1 MYLENINGPEDIKK
15 LNLEELRVL
24 SDETRSALINKIS
37 NAGGHNGPNLGMVEV
52 TVALHYVFN
61 SPKDKIVFDVSH
73 QCYPH
78 KILTG
83 RKEAF
88 LDAEHFHDVTG
99 YTNPLES
106 EHDIFTIGHTST
118 SISLALGLAKGRD
131 VNNQNDNIIAVIG
144 DGSLSGGEALEGLDY
159 AGEYNKNLIIIVNDN
174 DQSIAENH
182 GGLYKSLKELR
193 ETNGKSINNIFKSF
207 GLDYRYLDDGHDI
220 QKLVNL
226 FQSVKDIDHPIVLH
240 IHTIKGKGLP
250 YAEANRESWHA
261 GGPFNVEDGS
271 PKFPF
276 KGGENVLADS
286 IKKLMDTNPKAVV
299 VNAGTPMGLGMVKGV
314 REEYAKRGQFVDVGI
329 AEENAMAMVSG
340 IAKNGG
346 TAVFGT
352 FAPFLQRTYDQ
363 LSHDLCLNDNPATIL
378 VLSPGV
384 YGMNSNTHIALCDIQ
399 EFAHVPNLIYLA
411 PSCTEEYKKMFE
423 FATTQKEHP
432 VAIRVPGN
440 MVSSGV
446 EDNTDYSIYNK
457 NKVMKKGSKVAIFA
471 VGVLVPMAMEIA
483 KKVKEDI
490 GLDITVVNP
499 LFLTGLDEELLNKLE
514 ENHDLVITIEDGE
527 LMGGYGQNIAS
538 FYGDTDIKVKNYGIS
553 KEFHTDFVAE
563 ELLEEN
569 GISVDKISKMIE
581 ECQWGRFSLTHMDLD
596 IRWRINNQK
605 ESRFLYEEYRYN
617 FF

>member
-1 MYLENINGPEDIKK
+1 MYLEKINGPEEIKK
-15 LNLEELRVL
+15 LNLEELKCL
-24 SDETRSALINKIS
+24 ADETRTSLINKIS
-37 NAGGHNGPNLGMVEV
+37 KAGGHNGPNLGMVEV

-83 RKEAF
+83 RKDAF
-88 LDAEHFHDVTG
+88 LYEEHFHDVTG
-99 YTNPLES
+99 YTNPNES
-106 EHDIFTIGHTST
+106 EHDIFTVGHTST
-118 SISLALGLAKGRD
+118 SISLSLGLAKGRD
-131 VNNQNDNIIAVIG
+131 VNKQNDNIIAIIG

-159 AGEYNKNLIIIVNDN
+159 AGEYNKNLIIVVNDN
-174 DQSIAENH
+174 DQSIADNH

-193 ETNGKSINNIFKSF
+193 KTNGRTSNNIFKSF
-207 GLDYRYLDDGHDI
+207 GLDYRYLEDGHDI
-220 QKLVNL
+220 EKLVDL
-226 FQSVKDIDHPIVLH
+226 FQGVKDIDHPIVLH

-250 YAEANRESWHA
+250 YAEKNREMWHA

-271 PKFPF
+271 PKFQF
-276 KGGENVLADS
+276 EDEEDVVADS
-286 IKKLMDTNPKAVV
+286 IKYLMDTNLKAVV
-299 VNAGTPMGLGMVKGV
+299 VNAATPMGLGMVKGV
-314 REEYAKRGQFVDVGI
+314 REEYEKRGQFVDVGI
-329 AEENAMAMVSG
+329 AEENAMAMISG

-411 PSCTEEYKKMFE
+411 PSSTEEYKKMFE

-440 MVSSGV
+440 ITSSGI
-446 EDNTDYSIYNK
+446 EDSTDYSIYNK
-457 NKVMKKGSKVAIFA
+457 NKVMCEGSKVALFA
-471 VGVLVPMAMEIA
+471 VGILVPMAMEIA

-490 GLDITVVNP
+490 GLEITVVNP
-499 LFLTGLDEELLNKLE
+499 LFLTGLDEDLLNNLKD
-514 ENHDLVITIEDGE
+514 NHSLVLTIEDGE

-538 FYGDTDIKVKNYGIS
+538 FYGDTDMKVKNYGIS
-553 KEFHTDFVAE
+553 KAFHTDFE
-563 ELLEEN
+563 PEKLLEEN
-569 GISVDKISKMIE
+569 EISVDKISEVIKEYIE
-581 ECQWGRFSLTHMDLD
+581 
-596 IRWRINNQK
+596 
-605 ESRFLYEEYRYN
+605 LY
-617 FF
+617 

>member
-1 MYLENINGPEDIKK
+1 MYLESINGPEDIKK
-15 LNLEELRVL
+15 LNLEELKVL
-24 SDETRSALINKIS
+24 ADETRAALINKIS

-61 SPKDKIVFDVSH
+61 SPKDKFIFDVSH

-88 LDAEHFHDVTG
+88 VDEKHFNDVTG

-131 VNNQNDNIIAVIG
+131 VNKQSDNIIAIIG

-174 DQSIAENH
+174 DQSIADNH
-182 GGLYKSLKELR
+182 GGLYKTLKELR
-193 ETNGKSINNIFKSF
+193 ETNGKSSNNIFKSF
-207 GLDYRYLDDGHDI
+207 GLDYRYLEDGHNV
-220 QKLVNL
+220 QKLVEL
-226 FQSVKDIDHPIVLH
+226 FQSVKGIDHPIVLH

-250 YAEANRESWHA
+250 YAEKNREMWHA

-271 PKFPF
+271 PKFQF
-276 KGGENVLADS
+276 DDEEDVVADS
-286 IKKLMDTNPKAVV
+286 IKNLMDTNPKAVV
-299 VNAGTPMGLGMVKGV
+299 VNAATPMGLGMVKGV
-314 REEYAKRGQFVDVGI
+314 REEYEKRGQFVDVGI
-329 AEENAMAMVSG
+329 AEENAMAMISG
-340 IAKNGG
+340 IARNGG

-411 PSCTEEYKKMFE
+411 PSSTEEYRKMFD
-423 FATTQKEHP
+423 FSTTQKEHP

-440 MVSSGV
+440 MISSGL
-446 EDNTDYSIYNK
+446 EDTTDYSIYNK
-457 NKVMKKGSKVAIFA
+457 NKVMQKGSKVAIFA

-483 KKVKEDI
+483 KKVKSEI
-490 GLDITVVNP
+490 GVDITVVNP
-499 LFLTGLDEELLNKLE
+499 LFLTGLDEELLNNLKD
-514 ENHDLVITIEDGE
+514 NHDLVITIEDGE

-538 FYGDTDIKVKNYGIS
+538 FYGDTNMKVKNYGIS
-553 KEFHTDFVAE
+553 KAFHTDFEADK
-563 ELLEEN
+563 LLDEN
-569 GISVDKISKMIE
+569 GISVDKISKVI
-581 ECQWGRFSLTHMDLD
+581 
-596 IRWRINNQK
+596 K
-605 ESRFLYEEYRYN
+605 EHLK
-617 FF
+617 

>member
-15 LNLEELRVL
+15 LKLDELKVL
-24 SDETRSALINKIS
+24 ADETRKALINKIS
-37 NAGGHNGPNLGMVEV
+37 QAGGHNGPNLGMCEV

-61 SPKDKIVFDVSH
+61 SPKDKFVFDVSH

-88 LDAEHFHDVTG
+88 LNPKHFHDVTG

-106 EHDIFTIGHTST
+106 EHDMFTVGHTST

-131 VNNQNDNIIAVIG
+131 LNNRDENIIAIIG

-182 GGLYKSLKELR
+182 GGIYKTLKELR
-193 ETNGKSINNIFKSF
+193 DTNGESNNNIFKSF
-207 GLDYRYLDDGHDI
+207 GLEYKYIDDGHDI
-220 QKLVNL
+220 EKLVKV
-226 FQSVKDIDHPIVLH
+226 FESVKDINHPIVIH

-250 YAEANRESWHA
+250 YAEQNREAWHA

-271 PKFPF
+271 PKFKYSDEDTTVF
-276 KGGENVLADS
+276 DS
-286 IKKLMDTNPKAVV
+286 LKNLLDTNPKAVV
-299 VNAGTPMGLGMVKGV
+299 LNAATPMGLGFVKGV
-314 REEYAKRGQFVDVGI
+314 REEYVRRGQFVDVGI
-329 AEENAMAMVSG
+329 AEENAMAMASG
-340 IAKNGG
+340 VARNGG

-411 PSCTEEYKKMFE
+411 PSCKEEYIQMFK

-432 VAIRVPGN
+432 VGIRVPGD
-440 MVSSGV
+440 MIASGE
-446 EDNTDYSIYNK
+446 EDTTDYSIYNK
-457 NKVMKKGSKVAIFA
+457 NKVEQEGSKVALFA
-471 VGVLVPMAMEIA
+471 VGVLVPIAMDIA
-483 KKVKEDI
+483 KKVKEEI

-499 LFLTGLDEELLNKLE
+499 HFLSGLDEELLNKLKE
-514 ENHDLVITIEDGE
+514 EHSLVITIEDGE

-538 FYGDTDIKVKNYGIS
+538 FYGDSNMKVKNYGIS
-553 KEFHTDFVAE
+553 KAFHTDFEADK
-563 ELLEEN
+563 LLEEN
-569 GISVDKISKMIE
+569 GISVEKIANEIKDYI
-581 ECQWGRFSLTHMDLD
+581 
-596 IRWRINNQK
+596 K
-605 ESRFLYEEYRYN
+605 
-617 FF
+617 

>member
-1 MYLENINGPEDIKK
+1 MFLENINGPKDIKN
-15 LNLEELRVL
+15 LNLEELKVL
-24 SDETRSALINKIS
+24 ADETRSALINKIS
-37 NAGGHNGPNLGMVEV
+37 KAGGHSGPNLGIVEV

-83 RKEAF
+83 RKDAF
-88 LDAEHFHDVTG
+88 LKEEHFHDVTG

-118 SISLALGLAKGRD
+118 SVSLALGLAKGRD
-131 VNNQNDNIIAVIG
+131 VNKANENIIAIIG
-144 DGSLSGGEALEGLDY
+144 DGSLSRGEALEGLDY
-159 AGEYNKNLIIIVNDN
+159 AGEYNKNLIIIANDN

-193 ETNGKSINNIFKSF
+193 ETNGKSTNNIFKSF
-207 GLDYRYLDDGHDI
+207 GLDYKYLEDGHDV
-220 QKLVNL
+220 QKLVEL

-250 YAEANRESWHA
+250 YAEVDRENWHA

-271 PKFPF
+271 PKIPVQ
-276 KGGENVLADS
+276 GGDTTIADS
-286 IKKLMDTNPKAVV
+286 IKNLMDTNPKAIV
-299 VNAGTPMGLGMVKGV
+299 VNAATPMGLGMVKGV
-314 REEYAKRGQFVDVGI
+314 REEYEKRGQFVDVGI
-329 AEENAMAMVSG
+329 AEENAMAMISG
-340 IAKNGG
+340 ISKNGG

-384 YGMNSNTHIALCDIQ
+384 YGMNSNTHIAICDIQ

-411 PSCTEEYKKMFE
+411 PSSTEEYKKMFE

-432 VAIRVPGN
+432 VAIRVP
-440 MVSSGV
+440 
-446 EDNTDYSIYNK
+446 DNIISTGIQDSTDYSKYNK
-457 NKVMKKGSKVAIFA
+457 NKIMKKGSIIALFA
-471 VGVLVPMAMEIA
+471 VGTLVPMAMEIA
-483 KKVKEDI
+483 NKVKEDI

-499 LFLTGLDEELLNKLE
+499 LFLTGLDEKLLNDLKG
-514 ENHDLVITIEDGE
+514 NHNLVITIEDGE
-527 LMGGYGQNIAS
+527 LIGGYGQNIAS
-538 FYGDTDIKVKNYGIS
+538 FYGDTDMKVKNYGVS
-553 KEFHTDFVAE
+553 KAFHTDFEAE
-563 ELLEEN
+563 KLLDEN
-569 GISVDKISKMIE
+569 GISVDKISKVI
-581 ECQWGRFSLTHMDLD
+581 
-596 IRWRINNQK
+596 K
-605 ESRFLYEEYRYN
+605 EYVEK
-617 FF
+617 

>member
-1 MYLENINGPEDIKK
+1 MYLEKINGPEDIKK
-15 LNLEELRVL
+15 LNIEELKVL
-24 SDETRSALINKIS
+24 ADETRKALINKIS

-88 LDAEHFHDVTG
+88 LDEEHFHDVTG
-99 YTNPLES
+99 YTNPNES
-106 EHDIFTIGHTST
+106 IHDIFTVGHTST
-118 SISLALGLAKGRD
+118 SISLSLGLAKGRD
-131 VNNQNDNIIAVIG
+131 VNKQNDNIIAIIG
-144 DGSLSGGEALEGLDY
+144 DGSISGGEALEGLDY

-193 ETNGKSINNIFKSF
+193 ETNGTSSNNIFKSF
-207 GLDYRYLDDGHDI
+207 GLDYRYLEDGHDV
-220 QKLVNL
+220 QKLVEL

-240 IHTIKGKGLP
+240 IHTIKGKGLI
-250 YAEANRESWHA
+250 YAEQNREMWHS

-276 KGGENVLADS
+276 EGGDTTVADS
-286 IKKLMDTNPKAVV
+286 IRNLMDSNPKAVV
-299 VNAGTPMGLGMVKGV
+299 VNAATPMGLGMIKGV

-340 IAKNGG
+340 IARNGG

-411 PSCTEEYKKMFE
+411 PSSTEEYEKMFE
-423 FATTQKEHP
+423 FSTTQKEHP

-446 EDNTDYSIYNK
+446 KDTTDYSIYNK

-471 VGVLVPMAMEIA
+471 VGILVPMAMEIA
-483 KKVKEDI
+483 KKVKEEI

-499 LFLTGLDEELLNKLE
+499 LFLTGLDENLLNSLK

-538 FYGDTDIKVKNYGIS
+538 YYGDADMKVKNYGIS
-553 KEFHTDFVAE
+553 KAFHTDFKAD

-569 GISVDKISKMIE
+569 GISVNGITKVIE
-581 ECQWGRFSLTHMDLD
+581 ENVTIHGFCSKQ
-596 IRWRINNQK
+596 
-605 ESRFLYEEYRYN
+605 
-617 FF
+617 